1 MQQNHH
7 TNMLAHTHTHT
18 DKHTKRHI
26 WIHKHRQI
34 HALTQTHRQIH
45 TYTDIYTDTHT
56 HTHNYTQVHT
66 RTHKYTHTSTHTQT
80 NTCTHLENHARLV
93 AYFLILVFRRVA
105 HHTLHVLLL
114 IHISQTLGQQHIMQC
129 VLSVILSSSKW
140 LVVALHVVALHC
152 PSFLKWSLF
161 MQQKRIHSW
170 CVRNGRTHGVCETDT
185 LMVCERRTDSWC
197 V

>member
-1 MQQNHH
+1 MFSGKCAH
-7 TNMLAHTHTHT
+7 THACTRTRAHARVHMHTHTHT
-18 DKHTKRHI
+18 P
-26 WIHKHRQI
+26 
-34 HALTQTHRQIH
+34 QIH
-45 TYTDIYTDTHT
+45 THK
-56 HTHNYTQVHT
+56 HKH
-66 RTHKYTHTSTHTQT
+66 THKYTHTSTHTQT